1 MAKSAHQDTRGG
13 TLLSETQAE
22 YQAEQ
27 AAKQAQ
33 QAVQS
38 LAELIDERQQIGD
51 LIGIDFGIAD
61 VLVHDA
67 LKEQAGGVPHSCF
80 LLATR
85 LVPQSQAMPA
95 PDDPTAS
102 LLLLRVIGRSPLP
115 NDIET
120 QQARL
125 EAGQRASDT
134 AHTWD
139 QRPHTDQFTLH
150 QMRYAGIRCRILG
163 TFRLHRMSM
172 STGDWQ
178 LDFGAD
184 IDNYYAG
191 QGMKIYK
198 PVQNALQRITNFTRN
213 LQGDQSKVEIGRL
226 RYAASVKDPRA
237 PEAVPVGFA
246 TQDLVA
252 RRTALFGMTRT
263 GKSNTTKTIAKA
275 LFQLRLPSVPNP
287 LRVGQ
292 LILDPNGEYANE
304 NPQDQGC
311 LKNVRH
317 LHPSVVEDVV
327 TYGLV
332 EHPYDEGRKI
342 TKFDFFGR
350 RVASWTQRA
359 SLNASLQTLYQGKE
373 IINELLR
380 GETAAYIQNFVQTD
394 MTAPDAVEDSERGSS
409 VRYRRAVFVYQSI
422 LIQAGFPPPQSN
434 RCFIKGLFS
443 ADFRE
448 TLKNNPDPDIQSWSD
463 RLANDVLSWSEAGA
477 WCEQLSKFV
486 RTDAFKTFEREY
498 AQKKTKR
505 CNTGQE
511 TRKWSDDRLL
521 RLLSIFEN
529 TRGLRLMGE
538 AWNWH
543 LDGQTSDY
551 VDDIVADLRAGRLVI
566 VDQAL
571 GDPDMNRIAAERI
584 LEQIFNRQKQDFIRP
599 KWDEENSRLK
609 PIPPIVIYA
618 EEAHTLLPRGTDSD
632 VRNIWARVAK
642 EGAKFA
648 LGIVYSTQEPSSIQ
662 TNILKNTENWFIAHL
677 NNTDELREVRKYYDF
692 EDFAESIL
700 RVEEPGFLR
709 MRTLSSPYT
718 IPVQVHL
725 FTAMSLNTQAKGT
738 HAVSR

>member
-1 MAKSAHQDTRGG
+1 MARSPHQDRHGG

-22 YQAEQ
+22 HQVEQ
-27 AAKQAQ
+27 ESKQAQ

-38 LAELIDERQQIGD
+38 LVAFIDECQQIGD
-51 LIGIDFGIAD
+51 LIGIDFGVAD
-61 VLVHDA
+61 ALVHDA
-67 LKEQAGGVPHSCF
+67 LKQKAGGVPHGCF

-85 LVPQSQAMPA
+85 LGPQAKTE
-95 PDDPTAS
+95 PDDPETS

-163 TFRLHRMSM
+163 TFRLHRMFD
-172 STGDWQ
+172 GDWQ

-198 PVQNALQRITNFTRN
+198 PVGDALQYIANFTRDRH
-213 LQGDQSKVEIGRL
+213 GDLAKVEVGRL
-226 RYAASVKDPRA
+226 RYAAAIKDPRA
-237 PEAVPVGFA
+237 PEAVPIRFA

-263 GKSNTTKTIAKA
+263 GKSNTTKTMAKA
-275 LFQLRLPSVPNP
+275 LFQLRLPDEPNP

-317 LHPSVVEDVV
+317 LHPSAAQDVV

-342 TKFDFFGR
+342 TKFDFFGH
-350 RVASWTQRA
+350 RVTNWNQRA
-359 SLNASLQTLYQGKE
+359 ELDARLQTLYQGKD

-380 GETAAYIQNFVQTD
+380 GETAAYIQNFVRTD
-394 MTAPDAVEDSERGSS
+394 MTAPAAVEDSERGPAI
-409 VRYRRAVFVYQSI
+409 RYRRSVFAYQAI
-422 LIQAGFPPPQSN
+422 LVRAGFPPPNTAGCS
-434 RCFIKGLFS
+434 IKGLFS
-443 ADFRE
+443 KSFRDL
-448 TLKNNPDPDIQSWSD
+448 LKDNPDPDVKHWSD
-463 RLANDVLSWSEAGA
+463 RLANDVLPWDEASD
-477 WCEQLSKFV
+477 WCAQLSHFV
-486 RTDAFKTFEREY
+486 RTDAFKAFDREY
-498 AQKKTKR
+498 AQQKAAA
-505 CNTGQE
+505 GQE
-511 TRKWSDDRLL
+511 ARKWSDERLL
-521 RLLSIFEN
+521 GLLSIFEH

-538 AWNWH
+538 ARNWH
-543 LDGQTSDY
+543 QGGQTRDY
-551 VDDIVADLRAGRLVI
+551 VDDIVAELRAGRLVI

-584 LEQIFNRQKQDFIRP
+584 LERIFNRQKQDFIRP
-599 KWDEENSRLK
+599 QWDENGRLK
-609 PIPPIVIYA
+609 PIPPVVIYA
-618 EEAHTLLPRGTDSD
+618 EEAHTLLPRGADPD

-648 LGIVYSTQEPSSIQ
+648 LGLVYSTQEPSSIQ

-677 NNTDELREVRKYYDF
+677 NNTDELREVRKYNDF

-700 RVEEPGFLR
+700 RVAEPGFLR

-718 IPVQVHL
+718 IPVQVHP
-725 FTAMSLNTQAKGT
+725 FTAPPPNSQENGDL
-738 HAVSR
+738 AVSG